1 MSINQRVLI
10 IDSLN
15 TFLRVWAS
23 IPVISNTGEH
33 IGGVQGFLR
42 SIGSNIR
49 DFAPSKCI
57 LVFDGKGGSYRRK
70 KLYPEYKGNRI
81 NKGTMRR
88 DFFSTKEE
96 EMLSLR
102 SQLAKTILYLD
113 TLPVQVISVDNIEA
127 DDTIAYIAKQLCADS
142 EKVRI
147 VSTDRDFLQLVND
160 KIEVY
165 SPVKKKLYT
174 PTGIQQEYGILNEN
188 YLVYRILSGDDGDN
202 IDGVGGIGLKTFIKE
217 FPTITTD
224 KIDIDTLIQLS
235 ENNIKTSKK
244 PKKIFQNIVNSKDI
258 IWRNHELM
266 QLSEV
271 NISGISKMQILDK
284 FNAKVKFPNYY
295 QFQLLAQR
303 DALIFK
309 DVTTWLYSTFNGL
322 AAWSKQT

>member
-1 MSINQRVLI
+1 M
-10 IDSLN
+10 
-15 TFLRVWAS
+15 RVWAS

-49 DFAPSKCI
+49 DFAPTKCV

-81 NKGTMRR
+81 NSGTMRR
-88 DFFSTKEE
+88 DFFSTKEDE
-96 EMLSLR
+96 LLSLR

-127 DDTIAYIAKQLCADS
+127 DDTIAYIANQLCTDS

-174 PTGIQQEYGILNEN
+174 PTEIQQEYGVLKEN
-188 YLVYRILSGDDGDN
+188 YILYRTLTGDDSDN
-202 IDGVGGIGLKTFIKE
+202 INGVNGLGLKTLIKE
-217 FPTITTD
+217 FPQIVTD
-224 KIDIDTLIQLS
+224 KLDVDTVIQLS
-235 ENNIKTSKK
+235 EDSIKTSKK
-244 PKKIFQNIVNSKDI
+244 PKKIFQNIVNSKNI
-258 IWRNHELM
+258 IERNHELM
-266 QLSEV
+266 QLSDV
-271 NISGISKMQILDK
+271 NISGISKMQILEK

-295 QFQLLAQR
+295 QFQRLAQQ
-303 DALIFK
+303 DALIFR
-309 DVTTWLYSTFNGL
+309 DVTMWLYSTFNGL